1 MYVCRF
7 LRLINDPKMI
17 QVIVVDDHRLFRVGL
32 KAAFA
37 TSHPDIRV
45 AGEADC
51 GEELFDVLASTPAD
65 LVLLDINLPDIGG
78 ADVARRLRSDYPA
91 VKILAVS
98 AENTSE
104 TIQAMLE
111 AGIDGFVSKQKSD
124 ADELAEAIRTV
135 MSGLEYFGRDISS
148 IIFSVYVSKKK
159 TTAVTNEFTG
169 REREII
175 LACRDGLM
183 CKEIADRMGVSI
195 NTINTHK
202 KRIFQKLGINTTI
215 EMVQYALKKG
225 IIRIEN

>member
-1 MYVCRF
+1 M
-7 LRLINDPKMI
+7 NDPKMI